1 MIAQPR
7 EAMLAF
13 LSASGPK
20 KLDHYFY
27 TGIVP
32 LYQTDITGKHRYP
45 SAQKKRSLFRVQGL
59 GEIRFTLKRLAG
71 FMLCIRCIN
80 PVRRINPCK
89 KTYTKR

>member
-7 EAMLAF
+7 EATLAF

-32 LYQTDITGKHRYP
+32 FYQTDITGKHRYP
-45 SAQKKRSLFRVQGL
+45 SAQKNRSRFRVQGL
-59 GEIRFTLKRLAG
+59 GG
-71 FMLCIRCIN
+71 N
-80 PVRRINPCK
+80 PVFLEAFGRLHALYPVHQFCK
-89 KTYTKR
+89 EE